1 MAILFNL
8 KNNEYKE
15 IMMNQNVIRRN
26 QHYVVDEEQYVET
39 LIQPNLNKCKLKK
52 EKNEKLCLNISKKSL
67 NNIQENTVDTKNL
80 DLFPNETL
88 DSNINIQG
96 YFKDISGYSF

>member
-1 MAILFNL
+1 MVILFNL

-15 IMMNQNVIRRN
+15 VMMNQNVIRTN
-26 QHYVVDEEQYVET
+26 QHYVDEEQDVET

-52 EKNEKLCLNISKKSL
+52 EKNENICLNISKKSL
-67 NNIQENTVDTKNL
+67 NDIQENTVDTKNL